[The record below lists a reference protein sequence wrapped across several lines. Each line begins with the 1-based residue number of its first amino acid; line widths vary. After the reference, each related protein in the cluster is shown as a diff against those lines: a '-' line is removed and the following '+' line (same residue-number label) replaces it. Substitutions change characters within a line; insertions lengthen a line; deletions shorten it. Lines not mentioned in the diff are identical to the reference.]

1 MKVRNPTCEISLP
14 KKLNLSLNLIKPLA
28 PTTDLQGNSEMI
40 PWRWSQ
46 QDLSYGEVLGTSTFF
61 FFLKPNCEEQ
71 KKRKERR
78 KLELIVMLDFI
89 WVQILISKCK
99 IIREI

>member
-61 FFLKPNCEEQ
+61 FFLNQIVRNKRREKKEEN
-71 KKRKERR
+71 
-78 KLELIVMLDFI
+78 
-89 WVQILISKCK
+89 WN
-99 IIREI
+99 